1 MRVLV
6 TGGAGFI
13 GSHLVE
19 QLLKKKKIKKVVLI
33 DFFEDGS
40 KKNIIHLLKNK
51 KLTVVKKN
59 INKIK
64 KNDINFKNIDCV
76 FHLAAIADIVPSI
89 NNPKPYCETNI
100 MGTIN
105 ILEAMRYNKVK
116 KIIYTASSSCFGI
129 PKKYPTD
136 EFSKIDTRYPYAF
149 SKHVGE
155 LTIQHWAR
163 VYKIDYVSLRLFNVF
178 GTRSRTTGSY
188 GAVMGVFLRQKL
200 SNKNLTVVGDG
211 KQKRDFIDVRDVVT
225 ALIKSMYLK
234 NKKNVILNIGSS
246 KPIRIIDLVMLLS
259 TKYINIPKRP
269 GEPSITHAKIL
280 RARRLLNWSP
290 KIKFREGIKELVQNI
305 EYWREAPLW
314 TKSNIKK
321 ETKNWF
327 KYLK

>member
-19 QLLKKKKIKKVVLI
+19 QLLKKKNIKKVVLI

-51 KLTVVKKN
+51 KLKVVKKN

-89 NNPKPYCETNI
+89 DNPKPYCETNI

-136 EFSKIDTRYPYAF
+136 EFDKIDTRYPYAF
-149 SKHVGE
+149 SKYIGE

-234 NKKNVILNIGSS
+234 NKKNVVLNIGYS
-246 KPIRIIDLVMLLS
+246 KPIRIIDLVKLLS

-280 RARRLLNWSP
+280 RARKILNWSP
-290 KIKFREGIKELVQNI
+290 KIKFEEGIKELVKNI